1 MTVLVPL
8 LIVVYKQLIDTYIPG
23 LGVGAQE
30 GRPAPLHHAA
40 LWLLASRPLEH
51 QVDTVL
57 KHWVTT
63 ALKVT
68 PSPTDFRSAWP
79 TDSQQ
84 TPGSGRGGGRQGTYP
99 LVRIRWYTQ
108 PPQRLYQRRRYWHR
122 VLYEIIHSS
131 LIVDSIFFKMFNLM
145 LVSFQIILPFEHH

>member
-57 KHWVTT
+57 K
-63 ALKVT
+63 L
-68 PSPTDFRSAWP
+68 
-79 TDSQQ
+79 
-84 TPGSGRGGGRQGTYP
+84 
-99 LVRIRWYTQ
+99 
-108 PPQRLYQRRRYWHR
+108 
-122 VLYEIIHSS
+122 
-131 LIVDSIFFKMFNLM
+131 
-145 LVSFQIILPFEHH
+145 